1 MIHQRTLSQTISA
14 SGVGLHS
21 GERVKLTLR
30 PAPPDTGIIFRRT
43 DLTPPV
49 ELRAEPALVNDTR
62 LSSTLVDPNGVRV
75 ATVEHLMS
83 ALAGLGI
90 DNLIVEMT
98 GPETPIMDGSAA
110 PFIYL
115 LDSAGISEQTALK
128 RYIRVLKPL
137 EVVEGDKWVKLTP
150 YDGFTVSLEI
160 EFNHPVFRRT
170 PQHLTIDFAAQS
182 YIDEVSRART
192 FGFMHEVE
200 YMRMN
205 GLGLGGNL
213 DNAIVIDDDS
223 VLNKDGLPDIRT
235 VRVGRPAA
243 GRGWLGL
250 TPRGAY
256 RTPDTHQTPLLPDA
270 LMLVLAAGLMLAA
283 WLVEGRRRPPRD
295 GASA

>member
-1 MIHQRTLSQTISA
+1 M
-14 SGVGLHS
+14 
-21 GERVKLTLR
+21 
-30 PAPPDTGIIFRRT
+30 
-43 DLTPPV
+43 
-49 ELRAEPALVNDTR
+49 
-62 LSSTLVDPNGVRV
+62 DPNGVRV

-170 PQHLTIDFAAQS
+170 LQHLTIDFARTIIYRRSQP
-182 YIDEVSRART
+182 RA
-192 FGFMHEVE
+192 
-200 YMRMN
+200 
-205 GLGLGGNL
+205 
-213 DNAIVIDDDS
+213 
-223 VLNKDGLPDIRT
+223 
-235 VRVGRPAA
+235 
-243 GRGWLGL
+243 
-250 TPRGAY
+250 
-256 RTPDTHQTPLLPDA
+256 PLA
-270 LMLVLAAGLMLAA
+270 LCTKSNTCA
-283 WLVEGRRRPPRD
+283 
-295 GASA
+295 

>member
-30 PAPPDTGIIFRRT
+30 PAPPIPASSFVAPTSPRR
-43 DLTPPV
+43 LNCAPN
-49 ELRAEPALVNDTR
+49 RAGQRHPSV
-62 LSSTLVDPNGVRV
+62 VHPGGPNGVRV

-223 VLNKDGLPDIRT
+223 VLNKDGLRFNNEF
-235 VRVGRPAA
+235 VRHKI
-243 GRGWLGL
+243 L
-250 TPRGAY
+250 
-256 RTPDTHQTPLLPDA
+256 DA
-270 LMLVLAAGLMLAA
+270 IGDLYMIAT
-283 WLVEGRRRPPRD
+283 R
-295 GASA
+295 

>member
-1 MIHQRTLSQTISA
+1 MQVNGENAGQRHAMGGDKLVIGRA
-14 SGVGLHS
+14 PNCGLC
-21 GERVKLTLR
+21 
-30 PAPPDTGIIFRRT
+30 
-43 DLTPPV
+43 
-49 ELRAEPALVNDTR
+49 
-62 LSSTLVDPNGVRV
+62 
-75 ATVEHLMS
+75 
-83 ALAGLGI
+83 
-90 DNLIVEMT
+90 
-98 GPETPIMDGSAA
+98 
-110 PFIYL
+110 

-213 DNAIVIDDDS
+213 DNVALTNS
-223 VLNKDGLPDIRT
+223 VPEPGSLTLAL
-235 VRVGRPAA
+235 AA
-243 GRGWLGL
+243 LA
-250 TPRGAY
+250 GAF
-256 RTPDTHQTPLLPDA
+256 LLPRRLRRKAEERRATA
-270 LMLVLAAGLMLAA
+270 LASTL
-283 WLVEGRRRPPRD
+283 GRR
-295 GASA
+295 A